1 MKGFLIIL
9 AVFSVIIS
17 VFLLPGTLASGLWFA
32 PLALGAV
39 LLAIARIIALLEE
52 ISMIL
57 RRDDVHPC
65 GRERAPDKPQSF
77 NIGGVQYV
85 ADPPASKTPPASV
98 DDATIWPDVDDP
110 VIRREII
117 HAAKL
122 TEQKHVTVRGR
133 VYSVDFKK

>member
-1 MKGFLIIL
+1 MKGFLITLAIL
-9 AVFSVIIS
+9 SFISV

-39 LLAIARIIALLEE
+39 LLAISRIIALLEE

-57 RRDDVHPC
+57 RRDDVHPS
-65 GRERAPDKPQSF
+65 GRERAPDKPQTFS
-77 NIGGVQYV
+77 IGGVQYV
-85 ADPPASKTPPASV
+85 ADPSAGKTPPAPV

-117 HAAKL
+117 RAAKL
-122 TEQKHVTVRGR
+122 TERKHVTVRGR
-133 VYSVDFKK
+133 MYSVNFKK